1 MNTLRNTVFNVE
13 TAPSAHNRVKNNI
26 FFYSECVFDVFVGRE
41 LVIVDFH
48 VFFCVKFQEEVEV
61 ILINFMLDSPL
72 TTPPNVE

>member
-26 FFYSECVFDVFVGRE
+26 FFYSECLFDVFVGRE

-48 VFFCVKFQEEVEV
+48 VFFAS
-61 ILINFMLDSPL
+61 NFRRR
-72 TTPPNVE
+72 

>member
-48 VFFCVKFQEEVEV
+48 VLLRQISGGGRSDF
-61 ILINFMLDSPL
+61 D
-72 TTPPNVE
+72 